1 MPLGTGLGLS
11 LHKSGLNRRKS
22 RVSIPSA
29 VQPIP
34 MWLSSGVVH
43 LGSAVGIAPALNRAI
58 ADVLVLYEAG
68 SPAVLETKTMESSG
82 AT

>member
-1 MPLGTGLGLS
+1 VPLGTGLGLS

-43 LGSAVGIAPALNRAI
+43 LGSAVGIAPPLNRAI

>member
-1 MPLGTGLGLS
+1 
-11 LHKSGLNRRKS
+11 
-22 RVSIPSA
+22 
-29 VQPIP
+29 

-43 LGSAVGIAPALNRAI
+43 LGSAVGIALALNRAI
-58 ADVLVLYEAG
+58 ADVLALYEAG